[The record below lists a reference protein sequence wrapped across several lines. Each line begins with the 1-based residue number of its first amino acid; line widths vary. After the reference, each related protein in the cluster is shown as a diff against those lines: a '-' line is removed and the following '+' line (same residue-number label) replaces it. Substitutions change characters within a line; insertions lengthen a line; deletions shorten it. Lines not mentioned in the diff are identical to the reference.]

1 MIYLLDTNILIGILR
16 EHKQIVS
23 KYKELTTKQ
32 QDKAI
37 TSYTIAELFDG
48 INRVKSGKKMEGQLK
63 VLELLLNDFERRNRI
78 CSLTRIEAKK
88 YAELK
93 LALEKNGTPIPIMDL
108 LIGSVAIG
116 NKFKLI
122 TTDKNHFQN
131 LKKVNPA
138 FNVEYWTIE

>member
-16 EHKQIVS
+16 EHKLIVS
-23 KYKELTTKQ
+23 KYKELTKKQ

-37 TSYTIAELFDG
+37 TSYTIAELYDG
-48 INRVKSGKKMEGQLK
+48 INRAKSIKLIEGQLK
-63 VLELLLNDFERRNRI
+63 ILELLLSDFEKRKRI
-78 CSLTRIEAKK
+78 FSLTRNEAIK

-93 LALEKNGTPIPIMDL
+93 FALEKNGTPIPIMDL
-108 LIGSVAIG
+108 LIGSVAIE

-131 LKKVNPA
+131 LKDVYPS
-138 FNVEYWTIE
+138 FNVEYWKA